1 MLSYDRN
8 FEPTF
13 RTRSKGGRAVP
24 IPCELSDPASV
35 ADAGDRC
42 TQSVD
47 GCDVLVNNAGLHAPE
62 NLFECRGM
70 HDPGPMSGLGDDAVA
85 NVAERV
91 GLRGEVS
98 FFKVSFSD
106 CH

>member
-13 RTRSKGGRAVP
+13 RTFSKGGRAVP

-35 ADAGDRC
+35 ADASDRC

-47 GCDVLVNNAGLHAPE
+47 GCDVLVNNAGFHAPGGLADLPLVE
-62 NLFECRGM
+62 WNRLLTVNLTGCFNR
-70 HDPGPMSGLGDDAVA
+70 SA
-85 NVAERV
+85 
-91 GLRGEVS
+91 
-98 FFKVSFSD
+98 
-106 CH
+106 